1 MNYQK
6 VTKRTVYDW
15 TICYPRIVQLIL
27 LPVQTD
33 LDRSILDKLTNDI
46 SREFENIK
54 LTLDIRVELQT
65 ATDFPFSVNKRRN
78 QWNSFKIL
86 EWLEKFRPNKAT
98 KILGI
103 FDIDAYTAGYDFV
116 FGEAFYRG
124 RVAVVYL
131 SRLRQ
136 EFYGLKP
143 NPSLFYERLI
153 KETIHELGHVFGL
166 RHCKNSRCVMHF
178 STSLLDI
185 DTKRKNFCIDCA
197 KKNFR

>member
-1 MNYQK
+1 M
-6 VTKRTVYDW
+6 
-15 TICYPRIVQLIL
+15 QLIL
-27 LPVQTD
+27 LPIQAE
-33 LDRSILDKLTNDI
+33 LDCSILDNLTNDI

-54 LTLDIRVELQT
+54 LTLDVRVELKT
-65 ATDFPFSVNKRRN
+65 ATSFQSSVNKRRN

-103 FDIDAYTAGYDFV
+103 FDIDAYTAGFDFV

-124 RVAVVYL
+124 RVAAVYL

-136 EFYGLKP
+136 EFYDLKP
-143 NPSLFYERLI
+143 NPSLFYERLL
-153 KETIHELGHVFGL
+153 KEAIHELGHVFGFG
-166 RHCKNSRCVMHF
+166 HCKNSRCVMHF

-185 DTKRKNFCIDCA
+185 DTKGRSFCSSCR
-197 KKNFR
+197 KKNFRKHIVRNEFRLM